1 MSELEA
7 PPSKKQRIED
17 VTEDL
22 DTDRQID
29 EDKFDNFVR
38 PEELERLREFK
49 VLDEV
54 KSNDEDSEEETDE
67 EDDDG
72 KSEGVP
78 EEEIEKMLEEDLPED
93 FKAAPKPKEKAYITR
108 QKTVLEE
115 KGVNQFE
122 VLPLDW
128 MMVRHYSGMPVYMH
142 RGTRVCTLAKP
153 YSLGKGNTRRHDIPI
168 SAIPCL
174 AYRRALEEEEKQKEI
189 DEKIKEQ
196 IESGAW
202 ARMGQN
208 DHNKNV
214 TNNTSNSTQENKSIS
229 GNDDSSRDTTSQDI
243 QLNVNLKPS
252 ENLENTQPKEIRENI
267 LNSTE
272 HLSKE
277 IQEIKQ
283 EIVINEEIIIELED
297 ISKEI
302 KRECPYKHNNKINE
316 NDDKNVEI
324 EMPDEEIIIP
334 REVNKIPDEVNK
346 IPDEVNKIPDE
357 VNKIPDEVNK
367 IPDEV
372 NKIPDEVNKIPD
384 EENNEIEN
392 ENERDETPLNQQPV
406 ILPGGIVMP
415 PPRVE
420 TVNTSWKTQQLTH
433 EQINDYCKKLFKFKT
448 VNIMHFRR
456 WADRRKYAKA
466 RKTLQYPTLPEGT
479 KLITIPAQPA
489 NGQDNGG
496 KASKRDWV
504 MNMNGRSYLSVF
516 HEYVR
521 RALQK
526 QPVYEFKQL
535 ENASSPYQATVHIGG
550 MQYGSGRGS
559 SKRQAKSAAA
569 RASIHILIPE
579 MRAELD
585 APQADP
591 DFTFFDYVGI
601 EDPRISEFCA
611 ATCEPSPHA
620 ILRTCLLRN
629 FGAQDRHIH
638 TEMKKLEYQKIELTM
653 RVGRHSATVV
663 CKNKK
668 AAKQRASQAIL
679 QALHPHVR
687 SWGSLLRLY
696 GSRSVKSCKEKKIE
710 EQQITLLQDKARHN
724 EPNYA
729 VLEKLRNEMRKL
741 KERDEAVVPIGTL
754 LVKDDLPTHSGSNLN
769 NVDL

>member
-1 MSELEA
+1 MSELEG
-7 PPSKKQRIED
+7 PPSKKQRLED
-17 VTEDL
+17 FTEDL

-29 EDKFDNFVR
+29 EDKFDNFVL

-67 EDDDG
+67 DDDDG

-93 FKAAPKPKEKAYITR
+93 FKAAPKPKEKPYITR

-174 AYRRALEEEEKQKEI
+174 AYRRALEEEGKQKEI
-189 DEKIKEQ
+189 DDKIKEQ

-214 TNNTSNSTQENKSIS
+214 TNNTSNSGQECIIIS
-229 GNDDSSRDTTSQDI
+229 GNEDSIQDTSCQGSSRLDSP
-243 QLNVNLKPS
+243 KPS
-252 ENLENTQPKEIRENI
+252 ENLENIQSNEILENAQD
-267 LNSTE
+267 STE
-272 HLSKE
+272 QISKE

-283 EIVINEEIIIELED
+283 EILIKEEITMELED
-297 ISKEI
+297 ITNEI
-302 KRECPYKHNNKINE
+302 KMECPYKHNETNE
-316 NDDKNVEI
+316 SDDKNVEDI
-324 EMPDEEIIIP
+324 KIPDDE
-334 REVNKIPDEVNK
+334 NKIPDEINE
-346 IPDEVNKIPDE
+346 IPDEVNEIPDEVHKIPDE
-357 VNKIPDEVNK
+357 ANKIPD
-367 IPDEV
+367 DE
-372 NKIPDEVNKIPD
+372 K
-384 EENNEIEN
+384 NETAN
-392 ENERDETPLNQQPV
+392 EDERDETPLNQQPV
-406 ILPGGIVMP
+406 VLPGGIVMP

-433 EQINDYCKKLFKFKT
+433 EQVNDYCKKLFKFKT

-535 ENASSPYQATVHIGG
+535 ENASSPYQATVYIGG